1 LGYAPAMPAPTA
13 LRRETT
19 SPDPGSTHALGAALA
34 GVAEPGDVLC
44 LWGELGAGKTQLAKG
59 FGVGLGVTDTV
70 TSPSF
75 ILMAEY
81 EGRLRLFHI
90 DLYRL
95 DGPEEVIA
103 GGLLDDREA
112 TGVTLIEW
120 PDRLGAAVPR
130 RRLDVRIDG
139 SGDAPR
145 TIRLEASEP
154 SLARYL
160 DAVP

>member
-1 LGYAPAMPAPTA
+1 
-13 LRRETT
+13 
-19 SPDPGSTHALGAALA
+19 LA